1 MSVVPKKNL
10 CRMKIL
16 VVEDDADLREIIQKS
31 LEKERYVVE
40 TAADCAA
47 ARMKIFVYEYDCLLL
62 DIMLPDGSGL
72 DLLRE
77 MSARGRKCNVI
88 ILSAKDSIED
98 KVTGLDLGADDYLAK
113 PFHLAELHARLKSVI
128 RRHREGAYNVL
139 QIRNVCVHT
148 DKFKVEIDGTPLDL
162 SRKEYDI
169 LVYFMNRPGRLV
181 EKQMLAEAVWG
192 DYIDGADNFDFIYA
206 QMKNLRK
213 RLKAAGAQIE
223 IKTVYGFGYKLVEL

>member
-1 MSVVPKKNL
+1 
-10 CRMKIL
+10 
-16 VVEDDADLREIIQKS
+16 
-31 LEKERYVVE
+31 
-40 TAADCAA
+40 
-47 ARMKIFVYEYDCLLL
+47 
-62 DIMLPDGSGL
+62 MLPDGSGL

-148 DKFKVEIDGTPLDL
+148 DKFKVEIDGSPLDL

-169 LVYFMNRPGRLV
+169 LVYFMSRPGRLV